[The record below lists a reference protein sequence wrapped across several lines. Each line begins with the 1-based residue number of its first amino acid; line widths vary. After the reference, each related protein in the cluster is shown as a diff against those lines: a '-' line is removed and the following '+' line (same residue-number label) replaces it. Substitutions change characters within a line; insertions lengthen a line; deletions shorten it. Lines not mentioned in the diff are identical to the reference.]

1 MLPTAYRNTRRLKVF
16 RYSKQELRDF
26 SVAIINILFQLRC
39 EGGHI
44 ESSLNDMPFMYVLC
58 PWLCY
63 MYLNVNKR
71 DFCCY
76 KLCLAV
82 NRKVIWRTLNLL
94 DLVLFILW
102 LIVQVYLGMLINK
115 YECVLSSSISTAK
128 GNSCVS

>member
-1 MLPTAYRNTRRLKVF
+1 MLPTAYRNTRRPKVF

-26 SVAIINILFQLRC
+26 SVAMINIFFNFVAKKVIKNCCLTT
-39 EGGHI
+39 
-44 ESSLNDMPFMYVLC
+44 PFMYVLC

-102 LIVQVYLGMLINK
+102 LIVQVDLGMLINK